1 MGEKNKNE
9 KKDRKEVEW
18 GNGDNELRETTEYEY
33 EDGARRDDNN
43 RDNGDNELLEE
54 VTLMKEKKDSKHK
67 KD

>member
-18 GNGDNELRETTEYEY
+18 GNGDNEL
-33 EDGARRDDNN
+33 
-43 RDNGDNELLEE
+43 LEE
-54 VTLMKEKKDSKHK
+54 VAMMEEKKDSKHK